1 MSTYQHPAFTPV
13 GSVVPD
19 PPAPGTP
26 EWSRLITASKIPA
39 ILGLSSWDSPYSLWC
54 KATGRIEIEAGGAA
68 ADRGTALEGA
78 LLAWLG
84 TVLEG
89 SRVRPGRTFALDAH
103 PTWQAAPDGLV
114 YEGHRRTPYALVEC
128 KTAARAD
135 EWGRTSLE
143 DPTAEIPPAYL
154 AQCAWQMHVTGADLV
169 YVPALV
175 VMDLRLYVV
184 RRADVED
191 ALPGIVQAAGRF
203 EGLIHSDT
211 APDWDGADATYEAVR
226 AEHPDIDPDLVV
238 TIPTAD
244 AMELHAAAAA
254 QKAADAR
261 LNRARSVV
269 LHAAGIAKTVQDEDG
284 QKVAVRSS
292 KNGGRPYL
300 TLTKSYQPLT
310 QAPALAAA

>member
-1 MSTYQHPAFTPV
+1 MSTYQHPTFTPV

-54 KATGRIEIEAGGAA
+54 KATGRIESETTPTSVTE
-68 ADRGTALEGA
+68 RGDLLEPK
-78 LLAWLG
+78 LLEWLG
-84 TVLEG
+84 MKLPE
-89 SRVRPGRTFALDAH
+89 SRVRPGRTFAMDAH

-114 YEGHRRTPYALVEC
+114 YEGRRRTPYALVEC
-128 KTAARAD
+128 KTAARGD

-154 AQCAWQMHVTGADLV
+154 AQVAWQMHVTGADLV

-203 EGLIHSDT
+203 EDLIHSDT
-211 APDWDGADATYEAVR
+211 APDWDGAEVTYEAVR
-226 AEHPDIDPDLVV
+226 AEHPDIDPDLAA

-244 AMELHAAAAA
+244 AMELHDATAAA
-254 QKAADAR
+254 KAAEER
-261 LNRARSVV
+261 LNRAKSVV

-284 QKVAVRSS
+284 QKVATRTSR
-292 KNGGRPYL
+292 NGGRPYL
-300 TLTKSYQPLT
+300 NLTKNYQPL
-310 QAPALAAA
+310 APAHLAAA

>member
-84 TVLEG
+84 TVLED
-89 SRVRPGRTFALDAH
+89 SRVRPGRTFAMDAH

-114 YEGHRRTPYALVEC
+114 YEGRRRTPYALVEC
-128 KTAARAD
+128 KTAARGD

-154 AQCAWQMHVTGADLV
+154 AQVAWQMFVTGADLV

-191 ALPGIVQAAGRF
+191 ALPRIVQAAGQL

-211 APDWDGADATYEAVR
+211 APDWDGAEVTYTAARAVH
-226 AEHPDIDPDLVV
+226 AGIDPDAEAS
-238 TIPTAD
+238 ISNAD
-244 AMELHAAAAA
+244 AVELHAAVAAK
-254 QKAADAR
+254 KAAEERERLIKCRVLGATGTAR
-261 LNRARSVV
+261 T
-269 LHAAGIAKTVQDEDG
+269 ITDEDG
-284 QKVAVRSS
+284 IKVALRVPAKGGPILRLS
-292 KNGGRPYL
+292 KYE
-300 TLTKSYQPLT
+300 PLVLK
-310 QAPALAAA
+310 AVA

>member
-1 MSTYQHPAFTPV
+1 MSTYQHPAFTPT

-39 ILGLSSWDSPYSLWC
+39 ILGLSTWDSPYSLWC
-54 KATGRIEIEAGGAA
+54 KATGRIDAGGQESSAA
-68 ADRGTALEGA
+68 MRGTALESA
-78 LLAWLG
+78 LLTWLG
-84 TVLEG
+84 SLLEG
-89 SRVRPGRTFALDAH
+89 SRVRPGCTYASNDH
-103 PTWQAAPDGLV
+103 PSWQAAPDGLV
-114 YEGHRRTPYALVEC
+114 YEGRRRTPYALVEC
-128 KTAARAD
+128 KTAARGD

-154 AQCAWQMHVTGADLV
+154 AQVAWQMFVTGADLV

-203 EGLIHSDT
+203 EDLIHSDT
-211 APDWDGADATYEAVR
+211 APDWDGAEVTYEAVR
-226 AEHPDIDPDLVV
+226 AEHPDIDPDLVA

-254 QKAADAR
+254 QKAADER

-284 QKVAVRSS
+284 VKVATRTSR
-292 KNGGRPYL
+292 NGGKPYL
-300 TLTKSYQPLT
+300 NLTKNYQPLT
-310 QAPALAAA
+310 PAHLAA